1 LTPARPDRSCGRVW
15 ARVVQVVAIFLVAA
29 AGHGSSLAESRALR
43 VEAKDIGFKPPRL
56 TAHVGDTVTWRNGDF
71 VAHTATS
78 KEAGFEV
85 ELAPGKEGTATVS
98 KPGTFTYICR
108 YHPNM
113 RGTLV
118 VEP

>member
-1 LTPARPDRSCGRVW
+1 
-15 ARVVQVVAIFLVAA
+15 VQFAAIVLIAA
-29 AGHGSSLAESRALR
+29 AGHGSSLAESRTLL
-43 VEAKDIGFKPPRL
+43 VEVKGIAFRPPRL
-56 TAHVGDTVTWRNGDF
+56 KAHVGDTLTWRNGDF

-78 KEAGFEV
+78 KEAGFDV
-85 ELAPGKEGTATVS
+85 ELAPGKEGAATVS
-98 KPGTFTYICR
+98 KPGTFAYICR

>member
-1 LTPARPDRSCGRVW
+1 LTPARPERPKSRAW
-15 ARVVQVVAIFLVAA
+15 ARVVQAAAIVLVAA
-29 AGHGSSLAESRALR
+29 AGHGSSLAESRTAPI
-43 VEAKDIGFKPPRL
+43 EAKDIGFKPPRL
-56 TAHVGDTVTWRNGDF
+56 TVHVGDTVTWRNDDF

-78 KEAGFEV
+78 KEAGFDV
-85 ELAPGKEGTATVS
+85 ELAPGKEGAATVS
-98 KPGTFTYICR
+98 KPGTFAYICR

>member
-1 LTPARPDRSCGRVW
+1 
-15 ARVVQVVAIFLVAA
+15 VQVAAVVLVAA
-29 AGHGSSLAESRALR
+29 AGHGSSLAESRTLL
-43 VEAKDIGFKPPRL
+43 VEVKGIAFIPPRL

-78 KEAGFEV
+78 KEAGFDV
-85 ELAPGKEGTATVS
+85 ELAPGKEGTTTVT
-98 KPGTFTYICR
+98 KPGTFAYICR

-113 RGTLV
+113 QAVLV

>member
-1 LTPARPDRSCGRVW
+1 MIPARPGRSNGWVW
-15 ARVVQVVAIFLVAA
+15 ARLVQVAAIVLVAA
-29 AGHGSSLAESRALR
+29 AGHGSSLAENRTLR

-56 TAHVGDTVTWRNGDF
+56 RAHVGDTVTWRNGDF

-78 KEAGFEV
+78 KEAGFDI
-85 ELAPGKEGTATVS
+85 ELAPGKDGTAAVS

-113 RGTLV
+113 RGALV
-118 VEP
+118 IEP